1 MPQLASIILAAG
13 QGTRMKSKLPKVL
26 HPLLERPM
34 LRYVMDAA
42 GKAGSDPILIVVGF
56 EGQRIVEAI
65 GPGEKYIWQHEQLG
79 TGHAVMASKEELS
92 QLSGDL
98 LVLYGDTPL
107 LREETLKELIELKRS
122 HGACAAV
129 LTTRM
134 SNPAGYGRIIRDGS
148 DQIRAIIE
156 EKDATPEQRTIKEV
170 NTGVYCFDIQTLL
183 AALDQITPHNAQGE
197 YYLTD
202 VFKVM
207 VGQKQKVVGLVAPD
221 AEEVMGPNDR
231 AQLAQTE
238 RFLKLSINREW
249 LRQGVTIE
257 DPQYTYIGP
266 EVAIGCDTVIL
277 PGTIILGKTKIGEGC
292 QIGPHTRILDSTIGD
307 GTSVQFSQVIEATL
321 GSGNNVGPFA
331 YLRPGTSSAD
341 RVKIGDFV
349 EVKNS
354 VIGEGSK
361 IPHLTYLGDTQVGA
375 NVNIGAGTI
384 TCNYDGVSK
393 HHTVIGD
400 GAFIGSNANL
410 VAPVTIGAGAT
421 VAAGSTITK
430 EVPGKSLGIA
440 RSKQQNLTEW
450 VAPRDRVKKQDEGE

>member
-26 HPLLERPM
+26 HPLLGRPM

-42 GKAGSDPILIVVGF
+42 VKAGSDPILIVVGF
-56 EGQRIVEAI
+56 EGRQVVEAI

-79 TGHAVMASKEELS
+79 TGHAVMAAKEELS
-92 QLSGDL
+92 RLSGDL

-107 LREETLKELIELKRS
+107 LREETLKELVELKRA
-122 HGACAAV
+122 HNACAAV

-148 DQIRAIIE
+148 DRISAIVE
-156 EKDATPEQRTIKEV
+156 DKDATPEQQAIKEV
-170 NTGVYCFDIQTLL
+170 NTGVYCFDVQMLL
-183 AALDQITPHNAQGE
+183 AALDRITPHNAQGE

-207 VGQKQKVVGLVAPD
+207 VGQRQKIVGLMTPD

-231 AQLAQTE
+231 VQLAQTE

-249 LRQGVTIE
+249 MRRGVTIE
-257 DPQYTYIGP
+257 DPHYTYIGP
-266 EVAIGCDTVIL
+266 EVTIGGDTVIL
-277 PGTIILGKTKIGEGC
+277 PGTMILGKTVIGEGC
-292 QIGPHTRILDSTIGD
+292 RIGPHTRILDSTIGD
-307 GTSVQFSQVIEATL
+307 GTIVQFSQVIEATL
-321 GSGNNVGPFA
+321 GPGNNVGPFA
-331 YLRPGTSSAD
+331 YLRPGTSSAA

-361 IPHLTYLGDTQVGA
+361 VPHLTYLGDAQVGMD
-375 NVNIGAGTI
+375 VNIGAGTI

-430 EVPGKSLGIA
+430 EVPGKSLAIA
-440 RSKQQNLTEW
+440 RSKQQNLTAW
-450 VAPRDRVKKQDEGE
+450 VAPRDRAKQDDGE